1 MSIAAAKPNIE
12 PFVISRTFDAPR
24 ELVFKA
30 FTDVDRLKHWWGPKG
45 FKVITST
52 IDLRPGGIYHYS
64 LQAPDGTAM
73 WGRFVFRE
81 IAAPERIV
89 YVSSFSDEK
98 GGLTRHFM
106 HEKWPL
112 ELLSTLLFEDAGSG
126 RTKVTLSWV
135 PINENDVERETF
147 DDNRE
152 SMTQGWTGTFENLD
166 HYLAGL
172 KSQEHKA

>member
-45 FKVITST
+45 FKVMTSP

-73 WGRFVFRE
+73 WGRFAYRE

-112 ELLSTLLFEDAGSG
+112 ELLSTLLFRRRGLRPHQGYPELGSDQRKRCG
-126 RTKVTLSWV
+126 ARDLRRQPRKHDTGLDRHV
-135 PINENDVERETF
+135 
-147 DDNRE
+147 RE
-152 SMTQGWTGTFENLD
+152 SRSLSRR
-166 HYLAGL
+166 
-172 KSQEHKA
+172 SQIART